1 MVRQAESTPSSDDLL
16 VWCRSSLKVE
26 PSSSLPGKTV
36 HCFTNHDRA
45 LTRFLDG
52 SARMDNDVVER
63 LHSRPAR
70 ACVAD
75 GIRPRFGWVSRQGSD
90 EDDAALR
97 PRDNT
102 TLCLSTPRRRARNTA
117 GSSRIGSVVRPLG
130 AVANLEKT
138 RAEASVLE
146 KTW

>member
-26 PSSSLPGKTV
+26 PSSSLPGKAV

-45 LTRFLDG
+45 LTRFLDDG
-52 SARMDNDVVER
+52 SVQMDNDVVER

-75 GIRPRFGWVSRQGSD
+75 GIRPRFRWVSRQGSD

-97 PRDNT
+97 
-102 TLCLSTPRRRARNTA
+102 
-117 GSSRIGSVVRPLG
+117 SRHNSC
-130 AVANLEKT
+130 A
-138 RAEASVLE
+138 
-146 KTW
+146 